1 MTGSRFPV
9 LFFGLLGLILAGCA
23 APAQQLGGATMGTTW
38 SVQYLADAALPDLHP
53 GLQAELD
60 LVVDQM
66 STWEPGSDISRF
78 NRAPADSWVA
88 LPAELRMVL
97 DHALR
102 LAQQTDGAYDPTVGP
117 LVDLWGFGALGAMPA
132 PDDGA
137 IAEARARVGWH
148 RLQVDAKRGAV
159 HQPGGTRLDLSSI
172 AKGHAVDRLSAVL
185 QANGVTDYLVDVG
198 GELRAAGNNAH
209 GRPWTVAIESP
220 GVHDSNDDDATPH
233 LRTVTLRDAAIATSG
248 DYRRLARTQSKR
260 ISHEIDPRSGEPAQ
274 GVLASVSVIRADAMD
289 ADALATA
296 LFVLGDAHGMDFAER
311 QGVAALFT
319 RRADNGFKQRATAA
333 WRELDP

>member
-1 MTGSRFPV
+1 MTGSRFHV
-9 LFFGLLGLILAGCA
+9 LLFGLLGLILAGCA
-23 APAQQLGGATMGTTW
+23 TPVQQLGGVTMGTTW

-60 LVVDQM
+60 LVVNQM
-66 STWEPGSDISRF
+66 STWEPESDISRF
-78 NRAPADSWVA
+78 NRAPADTWVV

-117 LVDLWGFGALGAMPA
+117 LVDLWGFGAPGAMPA
-132 PDDGA
+132 PDADA
-137 IAEARARVGWH
+137 IVEASARVGWH

-159 HQPGGTRLDLSSI
+159 HQPGDMRLDLSSI
-172 AKGHAVDRLSAVL
+172 AKGHAVDRLSEAL
-185 QANGVTDYLVDVG
+185 QAQGVTDYLIDVG
-198 GELRAAGNNAH
+198 GELRAAGSNAQ

-220 GVHDSNDDDATPH
+220 RVHDSNDGDATPH

-248 DYRRLARTQSKR
+248 DYRRLADAQGKR
-260 ISHEIDPRSGEPAQ
+260 ISHEIDPRSGQPTE
-274 GVLASVSVIRADAMD
+274 GILASVSVIRADAMD

-296 LFVLGDAHGMDFAER
+296 LFVLGDVHGMDFAER
-311 QGVAALFT
+311 QGIAAIFT
-319 RRADNGFKQRATAA
+319 LRSGNGFKQRATAA
-333 WRELDP
+333 WQELDP